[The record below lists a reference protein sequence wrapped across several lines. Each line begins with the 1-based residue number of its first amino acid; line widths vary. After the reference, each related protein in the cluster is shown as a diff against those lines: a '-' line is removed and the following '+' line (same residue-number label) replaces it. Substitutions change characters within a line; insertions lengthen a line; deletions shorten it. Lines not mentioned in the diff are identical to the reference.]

1 MSKPGDERIDFLKPH
16 LWLIRLIGV
25 VVPQRL
31 RADWRQE
38 WEAELRCRETL
49 LAEWDKLDWRNKLDL
64 LRRSVGAFRDA
75 LLLQPRRLED
85 KMFQD
90 FRFGV
95 RMLLKQPA
103 FTLIAML
110 TLSLGIGATSA
121 VFSLI
126 QGVLLTPPPYQQPG
140 RIALITTAR
149 TDGLQTAGPRGWPA
163 AQWLEWQKEAKS
175 FEAIAAYGWTFNFL
189 ENEDGSESLEGMFV
203 TKDYFRVTGLQPAL
217 GRAFQDS
224 DTATNAP
231 PVVILGYD
239 LWRRKFNGDPNIIG
253 KTIRSSRRDTPPTVI
268 GVMPPGIRFLPAPGA
283 AKEPNYNVNAR
294 VDFWAP
300 AAPNPESLKQPF
312 WNVVG
317 RLQSGATLD
326 AAQAELAV
334 ITARQAQAERDFAG
348 FTARTQSLTDEMNRD
363 GRSILLPL
371 LGAAALVLLIACGN
385 VAALLLVRGLQRQQ
399 EYAVRCAL
407 GAGRMA
413 LFRQVSTE
421 SLLLA
426 LLGGALGVGLALGV
440 VKLFKLIGG
449 HAIPRL
455 DAVTTGWPVLAC
467 GLGVAV
473 MAALLAGLLPA
484 MRAARL
490 DPMIAL
496 KDAGPKSS
504 AGRGERRLLRGVTMV
519 QTALTLAL
527 LVGAGL
533 LIRTMNNLS
542 KVQAGYNTGKIL
554 TMSFTALQRDN
565 RERVAVHQRALERVS
580 KLPGVESAAFAWGV
594 PLTGNNWPFGV
605 EIEGQPAPSKPSDLP
620 VLPARAVTEDYFKLL
635 GQALVAGRNFRS
647 TDNRDTPATTI
658 VAIINQAMA
667 DRYFPQAN
675 PVGKKLWSFGRRDN
689 PNEIIG
695 VVANS
700 RTDDLTKAA
709 EPEVYLSFWQ
719 ATAFTKH
726 LLVRTTADPR
736 ALMAGVQRELR
747 AVDPTV
753 AVENLKT
760 LEEIRGDSQASRS
773 FAMRLLVGFSI
784 VAIALTL
791 VGIYGVLSMSV
802 AARRRELAIR
812 TAMGAGRRDL
822 LKLVLGEGLRLVAG
836 GVTVGLAAAIV
847 LSRVL
852 ASFLFEVDPTDPV
865 TLIAAPLLFVG
876 VALLACWAPARRAAK
891 VDPLEALRYE

>member
-1 MSKPGDERIDFLKPH
+1 M
-16 LWLIRLIGV
+16 IGV
-25 VVPQRL
+25 IVPSCL

-38 WEAELRCRETL
+38 WEAELRYRETL
-49 LAEWDKLDWRNKLDL
+49 LAEWDRLDWRNKFDL
-64 LRRSVGAFRDA
+64 FWRSLGAFRDA
-75 LLLQPRRLED
+75 LLLQPQRSED

-90 FRFGV
+90 FRFGM

-126 QGVLLTPPPYQQPG
+126 QGVLLTPPPYRQPE
-140 RIALITTAR
+140 RLALITSAR
-149 TDGLQTAGPRGWPA
+149 TDGQQMSRPRGWPA
-163 AQWLEWQKEAKS
+163 AQWLEWQKEARS

-189 ENEDGSESLEGMFV
+189 ILGDGSESLEGMTI
-203 TKDYFRVTGLQPAL
+203 TKDYFRVIGLQPAL

-224 DTATNAP
+224 DVVANAQ
-231 PVVILGYD
+231 PVIILGHD
-239 LWRRKFNGDPNIIG
+239 LWRRRFNGDPNIIG
-253 KTIRSSRRDTPPTVI
+253 KTIRVSRRDTPPTVI
-268 GVMPPGIRFLPAPGA
+268 GVMPPGIRFLPAPA
-283 AKEPNYNVNAR
+283 VAQEPNYNVNAQ
-294 VDFWAP
+294 VDFWIPVAP
-300 AAPNPESLKQPF
+300 APDRLKQPN

-317 RLQSGATLD
+317 RLQSGVTPE

-334 ITARQAQAERDFAG
+334 ITARQAQADREFEG
-348 FTARTQSLTDEMNRD
+348 FTTQTQSLIAEMNHD
-363 GRSILLPL
+363 GRRILLPL

-407 GAGRMA
+407 GAGRAA
-413 LFRQVSTE
+413 LFRQVATE

-426 LLGGALGVGLALGV
+426 LVGGVFGMGLAFGV

-467 GLGVAV
+467 GLGGAV
-473 MAALLAGLLPA
+473 IAALLAGLLPA
-484 MRAARL
+484 LRAAQL
-490 DPMIAL
+490 DPMRAL
-496 KDAGPKSS
+496 KEAGPKSS
-504 AGRGERRLLRGVTMV
+504 AGSGERRLLRGVTMI

-542 KVQAGYNTGKIL
+542 NVQAGYSAGQIL
-554 TMSFTALQRDN
+554 TMSVTAVQGDLSN
-565 RERVAVHQRALERVS
+565 FHQRALEQVS
-580 KLPGVESAAFAWGV
+580 KLPGVQYAAFAWGV
-594 PLTGNNWPFGV
+594 PLTGNNWPGRV
-605 EIEGQPAPSKPSDLP
+605 DIEGQPAASKPSDRISLP
-620 VLPARAVTEDYFKLL
+620 LRSVTPDYFKLL
-635 GQALVAGRNFRS
+635 GLALTMGRDFRS
-647 TDNRDTPATTI
+647 TDARNAPG
-658 VAIINQAMA
+658 VAIVNQALV

-675 PVGKKLWSFGRRDN
+675 PIGKKLWFGGLQQP

-695 VVANS
+695 VVANG

-709 EPEVYLSFWQ
+709 EPEIYLSFWQ
-719 ATAFTKH
+719 AGAFSKH
-726 LLVRTTADPR
+726 LVVRAAADPR
-736 ALMAGVQRELR
+736 ALIASVQRELR

-753 AVENLKT
+753 AVENVKT
-760 LEEIRGDSQASRS
+760 LEQIRGDSLASRG
-773 FAMRLLVGFSI
+773 FAMRLLIGFSI
-784 VAIALTL
+784 VASALTL
-791 VGIYGVLSMSV
+791 VGIYGVLSLSV

-812 TAMGAGRRDL
+812 TAMGAGRNDIL
-822 LKLVLGEGLRLVAG
+822 SLVLGEGLRLIAVGVAAG
-836 GVTVGLAAAIV
+836 MVAAIG

-852 ASFLFEVDPTDPV
+852 RSFLFEVDPTDPI
-865 TLIAAPLLFVG
+865 TLTAVGLLFVG